1 MSDIDKKTRYI
12 ESLIYTYFSCIDK
25 IFLMRKIIFSLVGA
39 MMVVLLYPRV
49 FSFVYRLVPAKWWNA
64 RIAYGQVRDIC
75 DPKIE
80 DYQAL
85 QKFLARARRPALARL
100 GDMEKRARHFCL
112 IGKKAEEL
120 PQFGKVAVNCSE
132 DEKENCLI
140 IYASFNKAYPQGLK
154 RLVDYVSNSDF
165 KGHILYRIGGWPNVE
180 EGDLKLAHV
189 PYAFKPCFFRE
200 ALQLGY
206 RRVLWLDASIQ
217 PIVSLNRIFEE
228 IAAKGYFAVGNGQY
242 VAPFINEQAAAS
254 LGVTLGECAKIPSV
268 SAGLFG
274 VDFSDEKA
282 ALAIA
287 KWHQAAQDSA
297 AFFSSRPEQNALSI
311 ILFQMDMQ
319 NWASS
324 SKIAESS
331 EPISQNTY
339 FKIDRGYV
347 QYDK

>member
-1 MSDIDKKTRYI
+1 
-12 ESLIYTYFSCIDK
+12 
-25 IFLMRKIIFSLVGA
+25 MRKVIFSLVCA

-49 FSFVYRLVPAKWWNA
+49 FSFVYRLVPVKWWNE
-64 RIAYGQVRDIC
+64 RIAYGQIRDVC
-75 DPKIE
+75 NPRIE

-85 QKFLARARRPALARL
+85 QKFLAKARRPSLARL

-112 IGKKAEEL
+112 IGKDPVEL
-120 PQFGKVAVNCSE
+120 PQEGKITVNCGK

-140 IYASFNKAYPQGLK
+140 IYASFNKAYPQGLR
-154 RLVDYVSNSDF
+154 RLVDHVSKSDF
-165 KGHILYRIGGWPNVE
+165 KGHILYRIGGWPNVA

-200 ALQLGY
+200 AQQLGY

-217 PIVSLNRIFEE
+217 PVVSLNRIFEE
-228 IAAKGYFAVGNGQY
+228 IAAKGYFAIGNGQY
-242 VAPFINEQAAAS
+242 VAPFINEQAAAG
-254 LGVTLGECAKIPSV
+254 LGITLKECEKIPSV

-274 VDFSDEKA
+274 VDFSHEKA

-287 KWHQAAQDSA
+287 KWHQAARDTA
-297 AFFSSRPEQNALSI
+297 AFFSARPDQNALSV
-311 ILFQMDMQ
+311 ILFQLDMQ
-319 NWASS
+319 NWAPL

-331 EPISQNTY
+331 ELLSKNIY

-347 QYDK
+347 QYGK